1 MASANAGSAGSDPP
15 GDGLSLPGRIESPG
29 LDYDLDYE
37 LLAQGERSLKHGL
50 EVRVQSLYEWLLP
63 VMRRESLG

>member
-50 EVRVQSLYEWLLP
+50 EVRAQSLYEWLLP